1 MFRSIAEFVE
11 EFRGV
16 HRRTRRVVAQLP
28 VENVEGRPYAGA
40 FSAGDLAR
48 HIALTERFM
57 WAETLSGRPSAY
69 NGCGPE
75 FAADRDAILELTDR
89 LHAETVAI
97 IGALADD
104 TLAKPCLTPGGA
116 ELNAGKW
123 LRLMLEHEI
132 HHRGQLYT
140 SLGALGI
147 ETPPLYGLKEETV
160 RRAAGE
166 TRVGLLVA
174 SQNAGKLAE
183 MKGLVAGLP
192 YAVVGPRDIG
202 IDQSP
207 EETGETFLEN
217 AAQKARHYSRRSGLL
232 TLADDSG
239 LSVAALGGGPG
250 LHSARFGGEGLDDAG
265 RVQLLLSKL
274 EGVLPGER
282 GARFTSAVAI
292 ADGGAILFELERH
305 VDGRI
310 AAQPRGTGGFGYD
323 PVFIPAGREETFG
336 EMQPAEKDRL
346 SHRGQSLAAAREFLL
361 SLRSS

>member
-1 MFRSIAEFVE
+1 
-11 EFRGV
+11 
-16 HRRTRRVVAQLP
+16 
-28 VENVEGRPYAGA
+28 
-40 FSAGDLAR
+40 
-48 HIALTERFM
+48 
-57 WAETLSGRPSAY
+57 
-69 NGCGPE
+69 
-75 FAADRDAILELTDR
+75 
-89 LHAETVAI
+89 
-97 IGALADD
+97 
-104 TLAKPCLTPGGA
+104 
-116 ELNAGKW
+116 
-123 LRLMLEHEI
+123 
-132 HHRGQLYT
+132 
-140 SLGALGI
+140 
-147 ETPPLYGLKEETV
+147 V

-250 LHSARFGGEGLDDAG
+250 LHSARFGGEGLDDVG